1 MNPLLQ
7 VKLKMNHESRGE
19 TKPVRNLRKN
29 AKVTSSFLTKIIS
42 QLQSVEQ
49 YYKSQPEIIQGYLID
64 VKYTDM
70 ISKSSRIREILKPAS
85 RDINQIVVGNRFSD
99 DPEGQEKHIITYYV
113 DQSTLRNTIT
123 NIQTTISFLNERL
136 SGHAND
142 TNFKEPGSKIDYIGY
157 PIKKTKLRDIIID
170 ASVIESISVPQI
182 TAPEKKDN
190 FLITLFRTEL
200 STADIFDKLQLRNP
214 IYYPYGDNTISVDW
228 SLYIQLKERIPYM
241 ISMISDLSQIQIED
255 ITGTPS
261 RESLL
266 IPQPTNEPTIGVIDK
281 LYDQRSYFADWVEY
295 NEFLD
300 DVEKSGK
307 ADDMYVHGTQVSSII
322 VDGPSLNPELD
333 DGCGRF
339 RVRHFGVSTS
349 KISVPRLVNKIRK
362 IIIENPDIHVWNLS
376 LGTLEEVSKN
386 YISFDAAVL
395 DELQTQYNVIF
406 VISGTNDLD
415 DPKPT
420 KKRIG
425 SPADSLNSIVVNSVK
440 QNNKPASYSRTG
452 NVLSFF
458 LKPDVSYYGG
468 DRGEPIKVYS
478 FDYGISGVY
487 GTSFAAP
494 WISRKMCYLIDI
506 LGLPREIAKAL
517 LIDSAAGWRKTPIK
531 LEERYLIGHGIVPK
545 HINDVISCANDEIR
559 FYIYGAATSYRTTN
573 YGIPVPKD
581 DEGKYPFLARA
592 TMCYFP
598 ECSRQQGV
606 DYTNR
611 ELTIKFGRVKSDD
624 SIEDINENKIDEKDS
639 YVTERIARR
648 EFRKWD
654 NTKLI
659 SNLLKNSKPR
669 IAYED
674 RLWGL
679 SITSMERL
687 TSHIQKELNF
697 GAVITLKEMKGINRV
712 QEFIRNCN
720 LRGWI
725 VTEVNIENRVNLY
738 NVNQEDITLE

>member
-7 VKLKMNHESRGE
+7 VKLRMNHESRGE

-29 AKVTSSFLTKIIS
+29 AKVNSNLLEKLIY
-42 QLQSVEQ
+42 QLQSIDQ
-49 YYKSQPEIIQGYLID
+49 YYKSHPQIIQGYLVD

-70 ISKSSRIREILKPAS
+70 ISKSGRIREILKPTS
-85 RDINQIVVGNRFSD
+85 RDINQVVVGNRFSN
-99 DPEGQEKHIITYYV
+99 DPEGEEKHIITYYV
-113 DQSTLRNTIT
+113 DQQTLQNTIT
-123 NIQTTISFLNERL
+123 NLSIAIAFLNDRL
-136 SGHAND
+136 SGQAD
-142 TNFKEPGSKIDYIGY
+142 LTNFKEPGAKINYVGY
-157 PIKKTKLRDIIID
+157 PIKKTKLRDLIID
-170 ASVIESISVPQI
+170 ASVIESISIPQI

-200 STADIFDKLQLRNP
+200 STADIFEKLHLRNP
-214 IYYPYGDNTISVDW
+214 IYYSYGDNTLSVDW
-228 SLYIQLKERIPYM
+228 SLYLQLRDHIPYM

-255 ITGTPS
+255 IPGTQS
-261 RESLL
+261 HQSLE
-266 IPQPTNEPTIGVIDK
+266 IPQPTNEPVIGVIDK
-281 LYDQRSYFADWVEY
+281 LFDERAYFSDWVEY
-295 NEFLD
+295 HEVLD
-300 DVEKSGK
+300 EVEKSGQ
-307 ADDMYVHGTQVSSII
+307 AEDRYIHGTQVSSII
-322 VDGPSLNPELD
+322 VDGPSLNPDLD

-339 RVRHFGVSTS
+339 RVRHFGVSNS
-349 KISVPRLVNKIRK
+349 KISVPRLVNKIRR
-362 IIIENPDIHVWNLS
+362 IILDNPDIHVWNLS

-386 YISFDAAVL
+386 YISFDAATL
-395 DELQTQYNVIF
+395 DELQTQHNIIF
-406 VISGTNDLD
+406 VVSGTNDLEE
-415 DPKPT
+415 PKPT

-425 SPADSLNSIVVNSVK
+425 SPADSLNSMVINSVK
-440 QNNKPASYSRTG
+440 RNNKPASYSRAG

-458 LKPDVSYYGG
+458 LKPDASYYGG
-468 DRGEPIKVYS
+468 DKEEPIKAYS
-478 FDYGISGVY
+478 FDNGISGVY

-494 WISRKMCYLIDI
+494 WITRKMSYLIDI

-531 LEERYLIGHGIVPK
+531 LEDRYLIGHGIVPK
-545 HINDVISCANDEIR
+545 TINEVISCANDEIR
-559 FYIYGAATSYRTTN
+559 FYVYGTATSYKTTN

-606 DYTNR
+606 DYTSR

-624 SIEDINENKIDEKDS
+624 SIEDINENKIDEEGA
-639 YVTERIARR
+639 YVTERTARR

-687 TSHIQKELNF
+687 SSHIQSELNF

-725 VTEVNIENRVNLY
+725 VTEVDLENRVSLY